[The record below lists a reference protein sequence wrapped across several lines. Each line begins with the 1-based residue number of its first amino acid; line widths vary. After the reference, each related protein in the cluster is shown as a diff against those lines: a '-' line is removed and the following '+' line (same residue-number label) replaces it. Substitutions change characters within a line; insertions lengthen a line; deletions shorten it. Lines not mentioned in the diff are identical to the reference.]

1 MSNVIKLGS
10 RSNRPALKVAGF
22 SDVDSTENETD
33 FLKRQLDDYYRQ
45 GFLDGQEKT
54 RRELEQDYSAKL
66 FRKYEE
72 VYNIIKQY
80 DEHLLG
86 QEKIFE
92 KLVIE
97 TAYELSKKI
106 IQREIEEKNIINEN
120 IRLAINKIIGANEVK
135 LRLHPQDLEELSV
148 DSKNIING
156 NSFTK
161 IKIEGDSRIEKGGC
175 LIETEIGNVDARI
188 STQLSELRMKLVE
201 SI

>member
-33 FLKRQLDDYYRQ
+33 FLKRQLDDYYKQ

-120 IRLAINKIIGANEVK
+120 IRLAINKIIGANEIK